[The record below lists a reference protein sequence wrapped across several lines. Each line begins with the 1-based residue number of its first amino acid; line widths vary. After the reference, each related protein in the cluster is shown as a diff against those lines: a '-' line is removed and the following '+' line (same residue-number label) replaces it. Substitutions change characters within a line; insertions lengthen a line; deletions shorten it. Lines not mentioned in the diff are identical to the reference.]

1 MKRAI
6 LVLGPPRSGTSVCSH
21 VLSKLGVDFGDPD
34 RFVDSKEHKHNPI
47 FFELKTLNEI
57 NDRVFEYFSRRYEHF
72 DWLPTES
79 DFSVELVE
87 ELEPMVIHFLENE
100 FSGKTIGLK
109 DPRFCFTIPFWEK
122 ILTRNGY
129 TVDYVHTRRRSNSVY
144 NSNRLINGLSDEVNF
159 RLVAHSYLAVCRFV
173 SAEKCVEVVYEELLA
188 SPDKVVRDT
197 CLSLGLGHSLLPDAL
212 AVISQSL
219 NHQMPVSK
227 SSPLYD
233 FFGGVIDGH
242 HGTSQKYMYYRDI
255 FLASSA
261 ERGKS
266 IADELASKDE
276 QLLQEQS
283 RVAGLLD
290 SIDEKNKI
298 LEQILLSRSW
308 KLTRPLR
315 LLKKLFK

>member
-21 VLSKLGVDFGDPD
+21 VLSKLGVDFGDTD

-57 NDRVFEYFSRRYEHF
+57 NDRVFEYFSRKYEHF

-79 DFSVELVE
+79 DFSLELVE
-87 ELEPMVIHFLENE
+87 ELEPIVIQFLENE

-109 DPRFCFTIPFWEK
+109 DPRFCFTMPFWER

-129 TVDYVHTRRRSNSVY
+129 KVDYVHTRRRSNSVY
-144 NSNRLINGLSDEVNF
+144 NSNRSINGLSDEVNF

-173 SAEKCVEVVYEELLA
+173 SSKKCVEVVYEELLA
-188 SPDKVVRDT
+188 GPDKVVRDT
-197 CLSLGLGHSLLPDAL
+197 CLSLGLNHSHIPDAL
-212 AVISQSL
+212 AVVSQSL
-219 NHQMPVSK
+219 NHQMSASK
-227 SSPLYD
+227 CSPLYD

-255 FLASSA
+255 FLASNT
-261 ERGKS
+261 ERGKRFLS
-266 IADELASKDE
+266 YTNELQE

-283 RVAGLLD
+283 RVAGLRA

-298 LEQILLSRSW
+298 LEEILLSRSW
-308 KLTRPLR
+308 KLTHPLR
-315 LLKKLFK
+315 LLNKLFK